1 MATVFR
7 ATVMLVTLVGL
18 PAAWVYY
25 GPLPTPVMGV
35 IERTVL
41 AAKQSCGW
49 GNCQL
54 TDPWETAQQKTAPRY
69 DTASDPAM
77 DDALLLAQQAAVEQS
92 AAPMPT
98 MRHDG
103 QLALAS
109 ANLPQA
115 TMSVPL
121 QGESALANQLDPH
134 LSLLR
139 SLGAANYTL
148 ENWGGSGE
156 LFRFRCSIALGQ
168 NEDHTRHFEA
178 VGADPL
184 QAVHQV
190 VGEVT
195 SWQNAR
201 RANSPTQWR

>member
-18 PAAWVYY
+18 PAVWVYY

-49 GNCQL
+49 AGCEL
-54 TDPWETAQQKTAPRY
+54 TNPWDSSEEKTAPRY
-69 DTASDPAM
+69 DSTGDIAM
-77 DDALLLAQQAAVEQS
+77 DEALLMAQQASVEQV
-92 AAPMPT
+92 APPVPAMHRDP
-98 MRHDG
+98 
-103 QLALAS
+103 QLSLAS
-109 ANLPQA
+109 ASLPTRHQA
-115 TMSVPL
+115 VPV
-121 QGESALANQLDPH
+121 QGESALAKQLDPH

-139 SLGAANYTL
+139 SMGAANYTL
-148 ENWGGSGE
+148 ENWGGTGE
-156 LFRFRCSIALGQ
+156 LFRFRCSIAWGQ
-168 NEDHTRHFEA
+168 SEDHTRHFEA
-178 VGADPL
+178 VAADPL
-184 QAVHQV
+184 RAVHQV

-201 RANSPTQWR
+201 RANPPTRWR